1 MVLVI
6 LNKPKETEMQK
17 DFYSGLE
24 HKFARLG
31 EDVTVGDASENGV
44 KIEGYASLFD
54 CRDSGGDVVMKGAY
68 AKSLC
73 ALKAKGRSVKM
84 LWQHDPAQPIGIW
97 DELREDARGLYVKG
111 RLLTSLQKGRE
122 AVALIEAGAID
133 GLSIG
138 YRTVK
143 AHKDTKGTRL
153 LSELELWEVS
163 LVTFP
168 MLPEARLRAEAKGA
182 DAPEAELMLR
192 ELAGALNSARKLL
205 AQEVL
210 SDD

>member
-1 MVLVI
+1 
-6 LNKPKETEMQK
+6 MQK

-31 EDVTVGDASENGV
+31 EDVIVGGDSKNV
-44 KIEGYASLFD
+44 VNIEGYASLFD

-68 AKSLC
+68 AQSLC

-97 DELREDARGLYVKG
+97 DEVREDARGLYVKG

-182 DAPEAELMLR
+182 DAPEADVMLR

-205 AQEVL
+205 AAEVL